1 MPNHAAPEGVEPVFN
16 SLSYQRLNEDILS
29 LLSDVHGVSGT
40 ENLIS
45 LGLDSL
51 KMMRLLSQWRR
62 AGAQISFSE
71 MVENPTL
78 EAWWQ
83 IVRETGEFTTREPLR
98 SYWDPEGSPCVSA
111 PFPLTGVQYAYW
123 FGRENDQSLGGVGC
137 HAYLE
142 FDGAHVCPQRL
153 NRAWEALME
162 THPMLRAVFLGDGTQ
177 QLRPSVAVMPV
188 VVRDLRGLSEKG
200 MSDALTQIRE
210 ELSHRRLAVE
220 EGKCAGLSLSLLPEG
235 KTRIHFDLDLLVA
248 DVESLRII
256 LADLCRFYAG
266 GKGGSGRGLWRF
278 DRYLTG
284 EEHRRKGERER
295 AKAYWQ
301 ARLGNLP
308 GAPGLPLQ
316 VRPEVITSVV
326 FKRRTCHLTP
336 GRWQQLKQRAA
347 LHQATPA
354 MVLLT
359 AYAEVLERWS
369 RQPQFLINIPL
380 FDRQP
385 DCEGIAEVVSDF
397 TTLML
402 HEVDLS
408 TGDSFATR
416 LAGTQERFQQDLA
429 HASWSGLEVQREKA
443 RMTGQNDNL
452 APVVFSCNLGAP
464 LVDLEF
470 EASLGRMGFMVSQTP
485 QVWLDFQVYE
495 RDGGVELCWD
505 SVDALFPE
513 NLMDDMFKGFERHM
527 ARLTDGLDGWS
538 TDAPDA
544 LACPV
549 PQPCCPSATVSPSLL
564 HGDFFGIARRA
575 PGKVALVDADT
586 GDRITYGALAQD
598 ALRMAALLRLKG
610 VTPGQR
616 VVISLHRGKD
626 QVIAVLGILAAGAAY
641 VPVGLDQPPARRAV
655 IAKKAGAIFCIT
667 GQGEIGGLRSVG
679 VADAAS
685 MAPLAAPVSISPKAT
700 AYIIFTSGSTGK
712 PKGVEVSHGAAWNT
726 IDAVNQRY
734 GVDDGDVLLALSA
747 LDFDLSVYDLFGTLS
762 VGGVLVTVPE
772 EARRDAAVWL
782 GLCDTHG
789 VTLWNSVPILFEML
803 LVAAEAK
810 SLSLHSLRQVI
821 LSGDWIG
828 LTLPDRAR
836 RAIPHCQMAA
846 MGGATEASIWS
857 NFHDITLPLS
867 PAWSSIPYG
876 RALDNQQFRVVD
888 DKGRDRPLWVEGELL
903 IGGHGLAEGY
913 TGDEAQTRERFV
925 TEGDGRWYRTGD
937 LGRLRPCGNIE
948 FLGRR
953 DFQLKIR
960 GHRIEPGE
968 VESAMVAFP
977 GVEQAMVMA
986 NEGAT
991 GLEAA
996 LLVPGTEADVE
1007 AVLQGLQRSLSDQLP
1022 AHMVPAVIVP
1032 LSTFPLNRNGKVDR
1046 AALKAKVGE
1055 VHGAGH
1061 ATGKAFSGDLERAV
1075 GEVWIR
1081 VLGRARLFR
1090 DDNFF
1095 LCGGDSLKATRIVEL
1110 LISGGHAPEGFSLGA
1125 FFKHPTVAGLAELI
1139 RVDRKERDA
1148 AEADFECGTL

>member
-1 MPNHAAPEGVEPVFN
+1 MPNHAAPEGVEPVPN
-16 SLSYQRLNEDILS
+16 CLSYQRLRGDVLS
-29 LLSDVHGVSGT
+29 MLSDAHGVSGT

-51 KMMRLLSQWRR
+51 KIMRLLSLWRR
-62 AGAQISFSE
+62 AGAGIAFAE

-78 EAWWQ
+78 EAWWRL
-83 IVRETGEFTTREPLR
+83 VRDKGGFTERELSR
-98 SYWDPEGSPCVSA
+98 SHWDPEGSPCASA

-123 FGRENDQSLGGVGC
+123 LGRKNDQSLGGVGC

-142 FDGAHVCPQRL
+142 FDGVRVCPQRL
-153 NRAWEALME
+153 NGAWQTLME

-177 QLRPSVAVMPV
+177 QLRPSVTAMPV
-188 VVRDLRGLSEKG
+188 VVRDLSILSGKAV
-200 MSDALTQIRE
+200 SDALSQVRE
-210 ELSHRRLAVE
+210 ELSHRCLAVE

-248 DVESLRII
+248 DVESLRIV

-266 GKGGSGRGLWRF
+266 EKGGSPRGVWRF
-278 DRYLTG
+278 DRYLAG

-295 AKAYWQ
+295 ARAYWQ
-301 ARLGNLP
+301 ARLGDLP

-316 VRPEVITSVV
+316 VRPEAMTSVV
-326 FKRRTCHLTP
+326 FRRRTCRLTQ
-336 GRWQQLKQRAA
+336 GRWQRLKQRAA
-347 LHQATPA
+347 WYQATPA
-354 MVLLT
+354 MALLT
-359 AYAEVLERWS
+359 AYAEVLDRWS
-369 RQPQFLINIPL
+369 SQPRFLINIPI

-385 DCEGIAEVVSDF
+385 DCEGIEEAVSDF

-408 TGDSFATR
+408 TGGSFATR
-416 LAGTQERFQQDLA
+416 LAVTQERFQQELS

-464 LVDLEF
+464 LVNPEF

-513 NLMDDMFKGFERHM
+513 NLMDDMFKGFDRLM
-527 ARLTDGLDGWS
+527 ACLTDVSDSWA

-549 PQPCCPSATVSPSLL
+549 PQPCCPSATIAPALL
-564 HGDFFGIARRA
+564 HGNFFSIARTA

-586 GDRITYGALAQD
+586 GHRVTYGELARD
-598 ALRMAALLRLKG
+598 ALRMAALLRQKG

-616 VVISLHRGKD
+616 VVISLPRGKD
-626 QVIAVLGILAAGAAY
+626 QVSAVLGVLAAGAAY
-641 VPVGLDQPPARRAV
+641 VPVGPDQPLARRALM
-655 IAKKAGAIFCIT
+655 AEKAGVAFCIT
-667 GQGEIGGLRSVG
+667 DQGSIGGLCSMG
-679 VADAAS
+679 VAEAVFMD
-685 MAPLAAPVSISPKAT
+685 PLPAPVLIAPGAT

-726 IDAVNQRY
+726 IAAVNQRY
-734 GVDDGDVLLALSA
+734 GVGGDDALLALSS
-747 LDFDLSVYDLFGTLS
+747 LDFDLSVYDLFGILS
-762 VGGVLVTVPE
+762 VGGALVTVPE

-782 GLCDTHG
+782 GLCNTHG

-810 SLSLHSLRQVI
+810 SLSLPALRQVI

-828 LTLPDRAR
+828 LTLPERAR
-836 RAIPHCQMAA
+836 RAIPHCHMAA

-857 NFHDITLPLS
+857 NVHDITLPLS
-867 PAWSSIPYG
+867 PAWPSIPYG
-876 RALDNQQFRVVD
+876 RALDNQLFRVVD
-888 DKGRDRPLWVEGELL
+888 DKGRDRPVWVEGELM

-913 TGDEAQTRERFV
+913 TGDEGQTRERFV
-925 TEGDGRWYRTGD
+925 TEGGGRWYRTGD

-968 VESAMVAFP
+968 VETAMVEFP
-977 GVEQAMVMA
+977 GVDQAMVMA

-996 LLVPGTEADVE
+996 LLVTGAEGDVE
-1007 AVLQGLQRSLSDQLP
+1007 SVIQGLQRSLSDRLP
-1022 AHMVPAVIVP
+1022 AHMVPALVVP
-1032 LSTFPLNRNGKVDR
+1032 FSTFPLNRNGKVDR
-1046 AALKAKVGE
+1046 ASLKVKVRE
-1055 VHGAGH
+1055 AHASGH
-1061 ATGKAFSGDLERAV
+1061 VTGKAFSGDLERAV

-1081 VLGRARLFR
+1081 VLGNERLFR

-1110 LISGGHAPEGFSLGA
+1110 LISGGHAPEGLSLGA

-1139 RVDRKERDA
+1139 RVDRRERDV
-1148 AEADFECGTL
+1148 AEATFECGTL